1 MWNATAS
8 VWACASPAVRENAQ
22 KCGRQKRARS
32 HRNAIIRCA
41 SMKVRGLGELAR
53 ARQDRSDGDRTTEA
67 AEYG

>member
-32 HRNAIIRCA
+32 YRNAIIA

-53 ARQDRSDGDRTTEA
+53 TRKDRSDGDRTTEA
-67 AEYG
+67 AEY